1 MFQKMSLKL
10 IAVAIA
16 LCLTLSTAWVSP
28 VGAMIFPDFLSLV
41 RTEKDRGTEDNAASD
56 KQQSKNQDQDN
67 KQNHD
72 KRKAEGN
79 PSGDDGDDIVEETHV
94 VKRGDTLWELS
105 QRYSVDW
112 KTIAYANNLGL
123 DGVIR
128 PGQKLTIPLGKGS
141 FHTVRL
147 GENLWEIARQYGTT
161 VADLVSANKIENPNR
176 LKVGARL
183 KIPGTKSVPATASV
197 RQNLGSRFK
206 GLWRWPVQ
214 GIITSPYGVR
224 GSDFHHGLDLAA
236 DLGKKIYPIK
246 GGVIEFSGYLN
257 RIYGLAV
264 IVDHGDGVRSLY
276 AHNSENLVE
285 QGERINASTAIAKI
299 GSTGRS
305 TGPHLHLEVYVDGD
319 HIDPQ
324 KLLD

>member
-10 IAVAIA
+10 IAAAIV
-16 LCLTLSTAWVSP
+16 LCVTLSTAWVSP

-41 RTEKDRGTEDNAASD
+41 RIEKDRETENKTANDH
-56 KQQSKNQDQDN
+56 QQNKNQDQDN
-67 KQNHD
+67 NQNQD
-72 KRKAEGN
+72 KKKAEENVSGN
-79 PSGDDGDDIVEETHV
+79 DIIEETHV

-112 KTIAYANNLGL
+112 KTIAYANDLGL
-123 DGVIR
+123 DGVIL

-141 FHTVRL
+141 FHTVRP
-147 GENLWEIARQYGTT
+147 GENLWEIARKYGTS
-161 VADLVSANKIENPNR
+161 VAELVSANKIENPNR

-183 KIPGTKSVPATASV
+183 TILGTKSVPAAASV
-197 RQNLGSRFK
+197 PQNLSSRYEGK
-206 GLWRWPVQ
+206 WRWPIR
-214 GIITSPYGVR
+214 GIITLRYGAR
-224 GSDFHHGLDLAA
+224 GNDFHHGLDLAA
-236 DLGKKIYPIK
+236 DLGEKIYPIK

-257 RIYGLAV
+257 RIYGRAV

-285 QGERINASTAIAKI
+285 QGERINTSTPIAEI
-299 GSTGRS
+299 GSTGKS

-324 KLLD
+324 RLLD